1 MSKLVLVIDNSITV
15 CKVLETCLRR
25 AGYEVKSFSD
35 GVLALQWLKS
45 PEARIP
51 NLVLIDVCLPRLDG
65 YQVIQ
70 HLRVQPIFQQ
80 TIFIII
86 TKRDG
91 LIDKL
96 KGRLVG
102 ARAYLTKPF
111 KTEQLMQLVQ
121 GYLSV
126 TQAVENR

>member
-1 MSKLVLVIDNSITV
+1 MSKLVVVIDNSITV

-35 GVLALQWLKS
+35 GVLALQWLRS

-51 NLVLIDVCLPRLDG
+51 DLVLIDVCLPRLDG
-65 YQVIQ
+65 YQVIL
-70 HLRVQPIFQQ
+70 HLHVQPIFEQ

-86 TKRDG
+86 TRRDG

-121 GYLSV
+121 SYLGIPILG
-126 TQAVENR
+126 

>member
-25 AGYEVKSFSD
+25 AGYEVRSFSD
-35 GVLALQWLKS
+35 GVQALQWLKS
-45 PEARIP
+45 AEARIP
-51 NLVLIDVCLPRLDG
+51 QLVLIDVCLPQLDG

-70 HLRVQPIFQQ
+70 HLRVQPAFQQ

-121 GYLSV
+121 SYLSV
-126 TQAVENR
+126 TQTVENS

>member
-121 GYLSV
+121 SYLGV
-126 TQAVENR
+126 PILG